1 MEKQAFEE
9 MVRRYAAEL
18 MATAARSAL
27 PPQEPAVRAAETA
40 PVVQT
45 PPAVSAQTVRTETAQ
60 ADDSRAEDT
69 LTETARA
76 ETAQEETAQAEAQRA
91 EAAQEA
97 GEPETP
103 GMSEEEGENPDVEIN
118 PPESGPGQDPLQPIP
133 IELES
138 YEGFLLQ
145 NPKKGELRIQ
155 ATAGGR
161 AVPIAGAEVTVSKT
175 FTDGSQIFATA
186 VTDAS
191 GIVDGIA
198 LPAPDKSQS
207 QNPSGDAPYSVYTV
221 TVSHPGYRSEIYT
234 QVPIFD
240 GIKSI
245 QPVRLIPARPDF
257 QQEVAS

>member
-9 MVRRYAAEL
+9 MVRRYTAEL
-18 MATAARSAL
+18 MAAAARSAL
-27 PPQEPAVRAAETA
+27 PPEEPAVRAADTA

-45 PPAVSAQTVRTETAQ
+45 PPAVSAQAVRTETAQ
-60 ADDSRAEDT
+60 ADDSRAET
-69 LTETARA
+69 VRSETGRA
-76 ETAQEETAQAEAQRA
+76 Q
-91 EAAQEA
+91 AAQEA
-97 GEPETP
+97 DEPAIP
-103 GMSEEEGENPDVEIN
+103 GSPDNEEEMETEIN
-118 PPESGPGQDPLQPIP
+118 PPESGPGQDPLQPVP

-145 NPKKGELRIQ
+145 NPKMGELRIQ

-191 GIVDGIA
+191 GIVDGIE

-245 QPVRLIPARPDF
+245 QPVHFIPARPDF

>member
-9 MVRRYAAEL
+9 MVRRYTAEL
-18 MATAARSAL
+18 MAAAARSAL
-27 PPQEPAVRAAETA
+27 PPEEPAVRAADTA

-45 PPAVSAQTVRTETAQ
+45 PPAVSAQAVRTETAQ
-60 ADDSRAEDT
+60 ADDSRAE
-69 LTETARA
+69 TARS
-76 ETAQEETAQAEAQRA
+76 ETGRAQ
-91 EAAQEA
+91 AAQEA
-97 GEPETP
+97 DEPAIP
-103 GMSEEEGENPDVEIN
+103 GSPDNEEEMETEIN
-118 PPESGPGQDPLQPIP
+118 PPESGPGQDPLQPVP
-133 IELES
+133 VELES

-161 AVPIAGAEVTVSKT
+161 AVPVAGAEVTVSKT
-175 FTDGSQIFATA
+175 FTDGSQVFATA

-191 GIVDGIA
+191 GIVDGIE

-207 QNPSGDAPYSVYTV
+207 QSPSGDAPYSTYTV
-221 TVSHPGYRSEIYT
+221 TVSHPGYHSEIYT

-245 QPVRLIPARPDF
+245 QPVHFIPARPDF
-257 QQEVAS
+257 QQEVVS